1 MVDVTYLQW
10 NDIIPEFQYTIGMSY
25 FDMVVQTKETVAHG
39 WFIEQAVNANVPI
52 FITGVTG
59 TGKTIMVN
67 SAIEKLQADGIIALM
82 QMTFSAKTAAYST

>member
-1 MVDVTYLQW
+1 
-10 NDIIPEFQYTIGMSY
+10 
-25 FDMVVQTKETVAHG
+25 MVVQTKETVAHG

-67 SAIEKLQADGIIALM
+67 SAILNL
-82 QMTFSAKTAAYST
+82 